1 MDLNQKKKYMKM
13 AISLA
18 KKGINKTGSN
28 PIVGAI
34 IVKNNRVIGKGF
46 HSDFGG
52 DHAEIVAIKD
62 AESKGNSVKGSTLFV
77 TLEPCCHTNKKTPPC
92 VNAII
97 NKGIKQVYF
106 LEYDINPKVNGNG
119 VKKLESNKIKV
130 SQINLKNNLKE
141 INRGFESIKINNRPF
156 VTLKI
161 CTSLDSKIY
170 TNQISNN
177 SIGDEKQRKHANDI
191 RKNYDAILVGINT
204 IIKDNPKLNYRGKN
218 IMVKQPTPIIMDS
231 NLRIPI
237 ESNVLKNKSQKPI
250 IFCATSASEKKI
262 KILESNKIMVIKLK
276 KISPKNILKHLLRLN
291 FQRLLV
297 EGGGSVFSSF
307 LKENLWDEMLIYYS
321 KIFIGKSGLGL
332 SDTMDELNK
341 IKEKKID
348 KINKIGN
355 SILVRIS

>member
-1 MDLNQKKKYMKM
+1 M

-62 AESKGNSVKGSTLFV
+62 AESKGYSVKGSTLFV

-97 NKGIKQVYF
+97 SKGIKQVYF

-177 SIGDEKQRKHANDI
+177 SIGDEIQRKHANNI
-191 RKNYDAILVGINT
+191 IKNYDAI
-204 IIKDNPKLNYRGKN
+204 
-218 IMVKQPTPIIMDS
+218 
-231 NLRIPI
+231 
-237 ESNVLKNKSQKPI
+237 
-250 IFCATSASEKKI
+250 
-262 KILESNKIMVIKLK
+262 
-276 KISPKNILKHLLRLN
+276 
-291 FQRLLV
+291 
-297 EGGGSVFSSF
+297 
-307 LKENLWDEMLIYYS
+307 
-321 KIFIGKSGLGL
+321 
-332 SDTMDELNK
+332 
-341 IKEKKID
+341 
-348 KINKIGN
+348 
-355 SILVRIS
+355 